1 MTTEDRERDSA
12 RDRKWA
18 RERMRVGQRIM
29 KEEMYRIREMRLSK
43 EKGRDRDAEL
53 VRQEN
58 RVEER
63 IGKDQQF

>member
-1 MTTEDRERDSA
+1 VGKNDYGRE
-12 RDRKWA
+12 KWA

-29 KEEMYRIREMRLSK
+29 KEEIYRIREMRLSK

-63 IGKDQQF
+63 IGKDQQL